1 MSVKINVEGFCILA
15 SKVGGHRKEKC
26 PQCKALECFA
36 VEVHAA
42 TIDSICNRIE
52 AVPPENVLKPAKLV
66 EMLQDLKKS
75 QRELN

>member
-15 SKVGGHRKEKC
+15 AKVGGHRKEKC

-42 TIDSICNRIE
+42 TIDSICSRID
-52 AVPPENVLKPAKLV
+52 AVPEETILKPAKLI
-66 EMLQDLKKS
+66 EMLQELKKS
-75 QRELN
+75 QTELN